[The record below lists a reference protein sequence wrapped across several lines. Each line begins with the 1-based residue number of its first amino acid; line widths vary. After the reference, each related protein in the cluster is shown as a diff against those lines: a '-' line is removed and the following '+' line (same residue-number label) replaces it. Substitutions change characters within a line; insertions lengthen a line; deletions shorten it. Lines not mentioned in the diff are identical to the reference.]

1 MEENNMIESFLNDLE
16 GWKYVLNSLPDLITI
31 LDLEFKVIWVNNAM
45 AEALNTTSE
54 SCVGLTCYEV
64 VHGTDVP
71 LLNCPHEK
79 MMHDGLEH
87 TEEVNEDNLG
97 GYFLVTSS
105 PIKDNSKKLLG
116 SVHIAR
122 NITKRKKME
131 DQIKKSLEEREVL
144 IKETH
149 HRVKNNLMII
159 SSLLSLQAR
168 YIKDKET
175 RDIFKDSQ
183 NRARS
188 MALIHEKLY
197 QTADLKEID
206 FGDYVQKLSLE
217 LFRTYADKSKHIKLN
232 FEVENH
238 LLDIN
243 TSIPLGLIVNELI
256 SNSLKHAFKANEIH
270 ELENRKFSSPN
281 IEEDEIRVKFV
292 KEDEKYIFE
301 VADNGIG
308 LPDDF
313 NVEETDTLGLSMVI
327 SLVDQIHG
335 ELDYNSHEGTR
346 FTIKFEEKSI

>member
-1 MEENNMIESFLNDLE
+1 MTLSGMEKNNKVKSFLDELE

-31 LDLEFKVIWVNNAM
+31 LDMNFKVIWVNNAM
-45 AEALNTTSE
+45 AEVLNTPPE
-54 SCVGLTCYEV
+54 SCAGLTCYEV
-64 VHGTDVP
+64 VHGTDMP
-71 LLNCPHEK
+71 IFNCPHEK
-79 MMHDGLEH
+79 MIHDGLEH

-97 GYFLVTSS
+97 GYFLVTAS
-105 PIKDNSKKLLG
+105 PIKDNAGNILG

-122 NITKRKKME
+122 NITERKKME
-131 DQIKKSLEEREVL
+131 DQIRKSLEEREML

-149 HRVKNNLMII
+149 HRVKNNLMVI

-175 RDIFKDSQ
+175 QNIFKDSQ

-206 FGDYVQKLSLE
+206 FGDYIQKLSLE
-217 LFRTYADKSKHIKLN
+217 LFNTYSDKSRNIKLD

-256 SNSLKHAFKANEIH
+256 SNSLKHAFPHH
-270 ELENRKFSSPN
+270 EDGQIMIKFIKDDEN
-281 IEEDEIRVKFV
+281 
-292 KEDEKYIFE
+292 YIFE

-308 LPDDF
+308 LPDGFKIENSDS
-313 NVEETDTLGLSMVI
+313 LGLSLVI

-335 ELDYNSHEGTR
+335 ELDYDGHNGTR
-346 FTIKFEEKSI
+346 FTIKFKEEEFS

>member
-1 MEENNMIESFLNDLE
+1 MNIMIESFLDNVN

-31 LDLEFKVIWVNNAM
+31 LDTQFKVIWVNNAM
-45 AEALNTTSE
+45 AETLNADPE
-54 SCVGLTCYEV
+54 SCKGLICYQV
-64 VHGTDVP
+64 VHGTDSP
-71 LLNCPHEK
+71 ISNCPHEK
-79 MMHDGLEH
+79 MMHDCMEH

-97 GYFLVTSS
+97 GYFLVTTS
-105 PIKDNSKKLLG
+105 PIKDTSGKLLG

-122 NITKRKKME
+122 NITERKKME
-131 DQIKKSLEEREVL
+131 DKIKQSLKEREML

-175 RDIFKDSQ
+175 QDIFKDSQ

-206 FGDYVQKLSLE
+206 FGDYIQKLSME
-217 LFRTYADKSKHIKLN
+217 LFRTYSDKSRNIKLD
-232 FEVENH
+232 FHVESH
-238 LLDIN
+238 QLDIN

-256 SNSLKHAFKANEIH
+256 SNSIKHAFPGNEEGQI
-270 ELENRKFSSPN
+270 K
-281 IEEDEIRVKFV
+281 VKFV
-292 KEDEKYIFE
+292 KENKKFVFE
-301 VADNGIG
+301 VSDNGIG
-308 LPDDF
+308 LSDDF
-313 NVEETDTLGLSMVI
+313 DIEKTDSLGLSLVI

-335 ELDYNSHEGTR
+335 ELEYDGHDGTR
-346 FTIKFEEKSI
+346 FTIEFEEEFN

>member
-1 MEENNMIESFLNDLE
+1 MLESFLDNLE
-16 GWKYVLNSLPDLITI
+16 GWKYILNSLPDLITI

-45 AEALNTTSE
+45 AEVLNTPPE

-71 LLNCPHEK
+71 IINCPHEK
-79 MMHDGLEH
+79 MMHDGMEH
-87 TEEVNEDNLG
+87 TEEVTEDNLG
-97 GYFLVTSS
+97 GYFLVTAS
-105 PIKDNSKKLLG
+105 PIKDNNGKVLG

-122 NITKRKKME
+122 NITERKKME
-131 DQIKKSLEEREVL
+131 DQIKKSLEEREML

-149 HRVKNNLMII
+149 HRVKNNLMVI
-159 SSLLSLQAR
+159 SSLLSLQAH

-175 RDIFKDSQ
+175 QDIFRDSQ

-206 FGDYVQKLSLE
+206 FGDYIQKLSLE
-217 LFRTYADKSKHIKLN
+217 LFNTYSDKSRNIELD

-256 SNSLKHAFKANEIH
+256 SNSLKHAFPVTESHGPANGTFASPHH
-270 ELENRKFSSPN
+270 EDGQ
-281 IEEDEIRVKFV
+281 IVVKFV
-292 KEDEKYIFE
+292 KEDENYIFE
-301 VADNGIG
+301 VSDNGIG
-308 LPDDF
+308 LSDDF
-313 NVEETDTLGLSMVI
+313 NIEDNDSLGLSLVI

-335 ELDYNSHEGTR
+335 ELDYDGRDGTR
-346 FTIKFEEKSI
+346 FTIKFKEEEFN